1 MHQEFTEFYI
11 FDETTSISTKNDR
24 ISATG
29 IHGQQDYHFFLSV
42 VRSQINTGSV
52 WGRGS
57 LTSHLFSDR
66 RWFAT
71 QILVHGEISKIFRL
85 KIPIILKK

>member
-1 MHQEFTEFYI
+1 MHQEFTEFEI

-29 IHGQQDYHFFLSV
+29 IHGQQDYHFSCPLSGPRLTLGRFGAV
-42 VRSQINTGSV
+42 DPWLAIYLVTVDGSQ
-52 WGRGS
+52 
-57 LTSHLFSDR
+57 L
-66 RWFAT
+66 
-71 QILVHGEISKIFRL
+71 LVHAEISKFFKL